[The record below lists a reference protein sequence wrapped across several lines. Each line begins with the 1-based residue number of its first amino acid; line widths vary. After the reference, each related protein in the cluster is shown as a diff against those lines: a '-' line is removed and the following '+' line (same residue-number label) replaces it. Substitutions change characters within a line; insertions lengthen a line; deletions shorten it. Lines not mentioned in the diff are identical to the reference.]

1 MSSESV
7 SEKNTRLITRGKR
20 GLLRV
25 VFSRTGVVA
34 LLILLQIGVVVA
46 ILRYFGSYWP
56 HYYAVLSALSL
67 LMGVYLINT
76 DSPSFYKTSWLLFL
90 ALAPVAAVPLYFYI
104 KLDVGHRRLAS
115 RLRKITQASSH
126 AIPLTAAGRRLKEES
141 PADATLARYLRDAG
155 GFPVYDRTA
164 VDYYPSGEDFF
175 PAFLE
180 ALESAQRFI
189 FLEYF
194 IIDQGEMWD
203 KVLEILTRKADR
215 GVDVR
220 LIYDGTCEFF
230 RLPRSYAGSLRA
242 RNIQCHV
249 FAPVHPFVSTHYNY
263 RDHRKIAVIDGRVA
277 FTGGLNLADEYINR
291 ITLFGHWKDTAV
303 RLRGEAVKT
312 FTLLFLQL
320 WQMDEKE
327 LQFEPY
333 LSAPAED
340 HPEEQGFVIPYGD
353 HPLDDQ
359 PVGQSVYLHILN
371 QATRY
376 VHIMTPYLI
385 LDSELESALKFA
397 ARRGVEVSVM
407 LPHIPDKKLAF
418 ALAKSHYPSLIAAGV
433 KVYEYTPGFVHAK
446 SFVSDDVR
454 AVVGTINLDYRSLFH
469 HFECAAYFYKT
480 ACVAPV
486 EEDYQKTLKQ
496 CRLVTRKEASH
507 PGFFYKLMG
516 ILMKAFA
523 PLM

>member
-1 MSSESV
+1 MSASAP
-7 SEKNTRLITRGKR
+7 EKNNPLLTRSKR
-20 GLLRV
+20 GLLQI

-34 LLILLQIGVVVA
+34 LLLLLQIAMGLTV
-46 ILRYFGSYWP
+46 LRYFGNYWP
-56 HYYAVLSALSL
+56 QYHAVLSALSL
-67 LMGVYLINT
+67 LMGIYLINT
-76 DSPSFYKTSWLLFL
+76 DSPPFYKTTWLLFL
-90 ALAPVAAVPLYFYI
+90 ALAPVTAVPLYFYI
-104 KLDVGHRRLAS
+104 NLDVGHRRLAR
-115 RLRKITQASSH
+115 RLRRITQASSH
-126 AIPLTAAGRRLKEES
+126 AIPLTAASRRLRKES
-141 PADATLARYLRDAG
+141 PSDAALAHYLREAG

-164 VDYYPSGEDFF
+164 VEYYPSGEAFF
-175 PAFLE
+175 PALLE

-194 IIDQGEMWD
+194 IIDRGEMWET
-203 KVLEILTRKADR
+203 VLEVLARKADK

-230 RLPRSYAGSLRA
+230 RLPRRYADTLRA

-249 FAPVHPFVSTHYNY
+249 FAPIHPFVSTRYNY

-291 ITLFGHWKDTAV
+291 FSPFGHWKDNAV
-303 RLRGEAVKT
+303 RLQGEAAKT

-320 WQMDEKE
+320 WQMDEKD

-333 LSAPAED
+333 LSAPAEE
-340 HPEEQGFVIPYGD
+340 HPQARGFVIPYGD

-397 ARRGVEVSVM
+397 ARRGVDVSIL

-418 ALAKSHYPSLIAAGV
+418 ALAKSHYPALIAAGV
-433 KVYEYTPGFVHAK
+433 KIYEYTPGFLHAK
-446 SFVSDDVR
+446 TFVSDDLR
-454 AVVGTINLDYRSLFH
+454 AVVGTINLDFRSLFH

-480 ACVAPV
+480 DCVDAA
-486 EEDYQKTLKQ
+486 EEDFQKTLKQ
-496 CRLVTRKEASH
+496 SHRITRKEAAY

-516 ILMKAFA
+516 IIIKAFA